1 MSETDVLVIGA
12 GPAGLAAAVSARR
25 AGATVRILE
34 SSDQLGGQYWRH
46 LPADRPAGDERR
58 LHHQWQR
65 YQKFQSAV
73 DTDPAV
79 TVDLGTHVWAIERH
93 DNALRVHT
101 VRGAVDG
108 SGRRRQSI
116 TVGALIL
123 ATGAHD
129 RALPVPGWTLP
140 GVVTAGA
147 AQALAKGERVMIGE
161 RVLIAGAGPFL
172 FPVAS
177 SMHLTGATVVGVYE
191 ASGFG
196 RLARHWLSRPWELS
210 GATTKLAEFTGYV
223 GTHLRSR
230 IPYRPG
236 WGVVAINGTDHVA
249 SATVARLD
257 DQWRPVGPSQTV
269 DCDAVCLGH
278 GFSPRLELAIAA
290 GCDLD
295 GDRFVTVDTGQR
307 TSVPSVFAAGEITGI
322 GGVDLA
328 LAEGEIAGWVAAGGA
343 ATDAALNS
351 ARRARAAS
359 VRFARRIANA
369 HRIGSAWTDWLD
381 PSTVVCRCEEV
392 PYGTLIRVRD
402 ATESVGLRSLKLT
415 TRAGLGLCQGRI
427 CGRSVEH
434 ILARGNEG
442 AGFADDASTDRRPIA
457 APIRLGELSRPAD
470 PVHDDPSQSV
480 PERKTV

>member
-1 MSETDVLVIGA
+1 MSETDVLIIGA

-25 AGATVRILE
+25 AGASVRILE
-34 SSDQLGGQYWRH
+34 SSDQPGGQYWRH
-46 LPADRPAGDERR
+46 LPAERPAGEERR

-65 YQKFQSAV
+65 YQEFQSAI
-73 DTDPAV
+73 DSDPAV
-79 TVDLGTHVWAIERH
+79 TVDLRTHVWAIERA
-93 DNALRVHT
+93 DDAVRVHT
-101 VRGAVDG
+101 VCGAVDG
-108 SGRRRQSI
+108 AGRRRQSI
-116 TVGALIL
+116 TARALIL
-123 ATGAHD
+123 ATGAYD

-147 AQALAKGERVMIGE
+147 AQALAKGERIMIGE
-161 RVLIAGAGPFL
+161 RVLVAGAGPFL

-177 SMHLTGATVVGVYE
+177 SMQLTGAKVVGVYE
-191 ASGFG
+191 ASGSS

-210 GATTKLAEFTGYV
+210 GATAKLAEFTGYV

-236 WGVVAINGTDHVA
+236 WGVVAINGTDHVT

-257 DQWRPVGPSQTV
+257 DQWRPVGQRQTV

-295 GDRFVTVDTGQR
+295 GDRFVTVDTAQR

-328 LAEGEIAGWVAAGGA
+328 LAEGEIAGWVAAGGTA
-343 ATDAALNS
+343 IDAALKR

-359 VRFARRIANA
+359 AKFARRIANA

-381 PSTVVCRCEEV
+381 PSTVICRCEEV

-434 ILARGNEG
+434 ILSRGNEV
-442 AGFADDASTDRRPIA
+442 GFADDASTDRRPIA
-457 APIRLGELSRPAD
+457 APIRLGELSRPPD
-470 PVHDDPSQSV
+470 FVDDDAPSQSV
-480 PERKTV
+480 PERKNV